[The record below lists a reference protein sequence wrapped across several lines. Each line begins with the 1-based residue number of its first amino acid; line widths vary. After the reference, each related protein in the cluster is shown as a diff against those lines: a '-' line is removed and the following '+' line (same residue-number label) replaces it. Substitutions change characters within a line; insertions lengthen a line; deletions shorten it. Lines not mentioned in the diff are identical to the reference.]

1 MEAKF
6 SRGARVT
13 IKAFGNRIGIIDGEP
28 RETKGKWFYPVS
40 IDPSQPSPYYPEDS
54 LERFIAPKSVEQ
66 LLRDKEYSDVED
78 FIQGL
83 IYKKL
88 EKPLSDNLYTFY
100 ASRTEFLVHQFKP
113 VLKFL
118 NSSKQRLLLAD
129 EVGLGKTIEA
139 GIIITE
145 TSARLGELPRVLIV
159 CPSMLTQKWEIE
171 MRKRFSLDFNIL
183 KRDDL
188 FKFLN
193 RYAEYGEAEKL
204 KGIVS
209 LQTLRSSRMME
220 SLRDTEPRFDIVIV
234 DEAHHMRNPETLSS
248 ELGKILSDNS
258 DAMLFLTATPLQ
270 LGTPDLFNL
279 LGLLVPEEFSDFA
292 LFDNLIEPNEYMNNA
307 LRRLYDPSAA
317 LELLKG
323 VENTSQKERFLKNP
337 FYHEAIQLLSGNTR
351 LTREKAIR
359 LQKLLVE
366 LNCLSYVFTRT
377 KKRDVEIDFPTR
389 EARVIRV
396 EFTPAEMDFYN
407 AVTDFVSE
415 RFTARYGSSQGISFA
430 VIMPQRQVASCIQAM
445 RGSLDDILKKKVV
458 KAPSKDNGDIIDP
471 SADIDSP
478 WKLEDG
484 EVSALQK
491 LKGCASRVG
500 ETDTKFNKFLEALR
514 KLEKDDRESKI
525 IVFAFFK
532 KTLEY
537 LRKRLEATEYRGK
550 VALMHGDIPTK
561 DRQKVI
567 RRFRETNEI
576 KILLSSE
583 VGGEGL
589 DFEFCNVIFNYDLPW
604 NPMRV
609 EQRIGRLDRY
619 GQRHEKILIYN
630 FSMVGTIDDEIL
642 NRLYARIN
650 VFERFIG
657 DLDAILGEQIAEL
670 TKDIFNTKLTR
681 AQKIQKIEKVAEN
694 IERRQKELEEF
705 EIECQKFI
713 GQDEYFNQEVTRILE
728 TKRFITSDEVL
739 FLLRTFLKRNYPK
752 TTLLP
757 PKSGRANVYVLK
769 PAEDFRRFV
778 RLHSSSTE
786 NIRELERKLSFDGGV
801 PVTFND
807 QEACRD
813 ESLEFITIHHPI
825 MKAIKRYYDENK
837 QKVYSTAQFRL
848 RGKSDYQ
855 GKFLFFIYLL
865 EKTALKKD
873 LILIPTLVNLEN
885 SKVHIVDE
893 LCDWF
898 LGEIVKAEPI
908 DKNLAAYDDN
918 HFETVSKEAR
928 EYLEMIREEEEQKL
942 RRTNDTLVN
951 NQIESVKQ
959 AAALKIK
966 KAEEIIRKLRSQGKT
981 DDDQIMRIP
990 KGRIRN
996 LEISMEERVKSLEQK
1011 RGVSVGF
1018 NLIAGGVVEIE
1029 RA

>member
-209 LQTLRSSRMME
+209 LQTLRSSRMIE

-234 DEAHHMRNPETLSS
+234 DEAHYMRNPETLSS

-351 LTREKAIR
+351 L
-359 LQKLLVE
+359 
-366 LNCLSYVFTRT
+366 
-377 KKRDVEIDFPTR
+377 
-389 EARVIRV
+389 
-396 EFTPAEMDFYN
+396 
-407 AVTDFVSE
+407 
-415 RFTARYGSSQGISFA
+415 
-430 VIMPQRQVASCIQAM
+430 
-445 RGSLDDILKKKVV
+445 
-458 KAPSKDNGDIIDP
+458 
-471 SADIDSP
+471 
-478 WKLEDG
+478 
-484 EVSALQK
+484 
-491 LKGCASRVG
+491 
-500 ETDTKFNKFLEALR
+500 
-514 KLEKDDRESKI
+514 
-525 IVFAFFK
+525 
-532 KTLEY
+532 
-537 LRKRLEATEYRGK
+537 
-550 VALMHGDIPTK
+550 
-561 DRQKVI
+561 
-567 RRFRETNEI
+567 
-576 KILLSSE
+576 
-583 VGGEGL
+583 
-589 DFEFCNVIFNYDLPW
+589 
-604 NPMRV
+604 
-609 EQRIGRLDRY
+609 
-619 GQRHEKILIYN
+619 
-630 FSMVGTIDDEIL
+630 
-642 NRLYARIN
+642 
-650 VFERFIG
+650 
-657 DLDAILGEQIAEL
+657 
-670 TKDIFNTKLTR
+670 
-681 AQKIQKIEKVAEN
+681 
-694 IERRQKELEEF
+694 
-705 EIECQKFI
+705 
-713 GQDEYFNQEVTRILE
+713 
-728 TKRFITSDEVL
+728 
-739 FLLRTFLKRNYPK
+739 
-752 TTLLP
+752 
-757 PKSGRANVYVLK
+757 
-769 PAEDFRRFV
+769 
-778 RLHSSSTE
+778 
-786 NIRELERKLSFDGGV
+786 
-801 PVTFND
+801 
-807 QEACRD
+807 
-813 ESLEFITIHHPI
+813 
-825 MKAIKRYYDENK
+825 
-837 QKVYSTAQFRL
+837 
-848 RGKSDYQ
+848 
-855 GKFLFFIYLL
+855 
-865 EKTALKKD
+865 
-873 LILIPTLVNLEN
+873 
-885 SKVHIVDE
+885 
-893 LCDWF
+893 
-898 LGEIVKAEPI
+898 
-908 DKNLAAYDDN
+908 
-918 HFETVSKEAR
+918 
-928 EYLEMIREEEEQKL
+928 
-942 RRTNDTLVN
+942 
-951 NQIESVKQ
+951 
-959 AAALKIK
+959 
-966 KAEEIIRKLRSQGKT
+966 
-981 DDDQIMRIP
+981 
-990 KGRIRN
+990 
-996 LEISMEERVKSLEQK
+996 
-1011 RGVSVGF
+1011 
-1018 NLIAGGVVEIE
+1018 
-1029 RA
+1029 